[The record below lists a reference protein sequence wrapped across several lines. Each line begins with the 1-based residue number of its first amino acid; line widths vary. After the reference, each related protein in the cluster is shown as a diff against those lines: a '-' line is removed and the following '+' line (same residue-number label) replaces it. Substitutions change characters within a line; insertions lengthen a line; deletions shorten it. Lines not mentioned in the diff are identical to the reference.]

1 MNFSSDPIHTQEN
14 LVNKYST
21 KTNLVYIVVLLC
33 LVGILVAL
41 PFIKIDI
48 TAQSRGFVRSEME
61 DIPIFSMV
69 SGEVEYINLRNNQ
82 RVNQGDTL
90 VIVAKDIIDAQKR
103 IQEQLK
109 DTDSLLYEDY
119 NHAIKFQK
127 DSIITTTVLENYI
140 QYEAN
145 LNELKNREDQ
155 SRTNFNRYSILYK
168 KGVIAKM
175 EYEQYLYKLRQD
187 QRAISALKKRQIA
200 DWELQKRTLLEK
212 LQQQQGSIERLE
224 AEEENYVITAPEQ
237 GSIDR
242 FVGLQEQS
250 FIMPQQPIAYLSPDK
265 KLIVENRVSPQD
277 IGLIKFG
284 QEVKFQLDAFNYNQ
298 WGLLTGKVYDIAQNV
313 SIENNQVYFKVR
325 SELDKTTLSL
335 KNGYTADVTKGM
347 TLTSRF
353 IITERS
359 LYDLIFDKVDDW
371 LNPKLMTP

>member
-14 LVNKYST
+14 LVNKYTT
-21 KTNLVYIVVLLC
+21 KTNLVYIIVLLS
-33 LVGILVAL
+33 LVGILAAL

-48 TAQSRGFVRSEME
+48 TSQSRGFVRSEME
-61 DIPIFSMV
+61 DIPIFSVV
-69 SGEVEYINLRNNQ
+69 SGRIEYINLRNNHP
-82 RVNQGDTL
+82 VNQGDTL
-90 VIVAKDIIDAQKR
+90 VIVTKDIIDAQKK

-127 DSIITTTVLENYI
+127 DSIITTTVLEAYI

-145 LNELKNREDQ
+145 LNELKNSEEQ
-155 SRTNFNRYSILYK
+155 SRANFNRYQILYD

-187 QRAISALKKRQIA
+187 QRSISALKKRQIA

-212 LQQQQGSIERLE
+212 LQQQKGSLERLE
-224 AEEENYVITAPEQ
+224 AEEENYFITAPEQ

-242 FVGLQEQS
+242 FVGLQEYS
-250 FIMPQQPIAYLSPDK
+250 FIMPQQTIAYLSPDK
-265 KLIVENRVSPQD
+265 KLIVENTVSPQD
-277 IGLIKFG
+277 IGLIKIG
-284 QEVKFQLDAFNYNQ
+284 QVVKFQLDAFNYNQ

-313 SIENNQVYFKVR
+313 TIENERVYFRVR
-325 SELDKTTLSL
+325 SELDETTLSL
-335 KNGYTADVTKGM
+335 KNGYTASVSKGM